1 MMARSRSGWMRGC
14 TTSMPNTEHNR
25 NRWKIIAIVVI
36 LIALISI
43 ILNVYFYL
51 SDETELT
58 SGDNN
63 ETNNSTVLNISDE
76 HETGVHRIARVVITP
91 GDTTVID

>member
-1 MMARSRSGWMRGC
+1 M
-14 TTSMPNTEHNR
+14 
-25 NRWKIIAIVVI
+25 
-36 LIALISI
+36 ISV

-51 SDETELT
+51 SDESELT

-63 ETNNSTVLNISDE
+63 ETNNSTVLNTSDE
-76 HETGVHRIARVVITP
+76 NEMGIHRIARVVITP